1 MIRESRLILDNDDDD
16 DLKIH
21 TVQPCDNV
29 DNKDD
34 SAWTITPRMVFMM
47 DYNTILDQKGSVS
60 LGNYMK
66 TI

>member
-29 DNKDD
+29 DKQRRLSFLDD
-34 SAWTITPRMVFMM
+34 NSQDGFYDGLR
-47 DYNTILDQKGSVS
+47 YNS
-60 LGNYMK
+60 
-66 TI
+66 